1 MKQKY
6 HGLNFP
12 KPQIRLYEGHG
23 RELTQ
28 PGFMLGAVKIEYIHS
43 RVHVLLSLSLSIYVY
58 IYIYTHV
65 YVCVY
70 TLYIYIYIYIY
81 MYFQR
86 HIHIPIRMSTHMN
99 MFVYIHITEV
109 HAYAY
114 TYVHIYIYTYI
125 AIYIYMHTYRGL
137 ATRTVRAKPLASP
150 AHSRT
155 SSGALPLF
163 SSCSLSFVCFWCF
176 LLFFLFP
183 IDFCIC
189 WSRTYGGKVALNC
202 FKLGPA

>member
-81 MYFQR
+81 IHVFSKAYTHTNKNVYTHEYVCIYTYNR
-86 HIHIPIRMSTHMN
+86 GTCICIHIC
-99 MFVYIHITEV
+99 
-109 HAYAY
+109 AY
-114 TYVHIYIYTYI
+114 IYIYIHSY
-125 AIYIYMHTYRGL
+125 IYIYAYIPGVSYSNCKSQAIGQPSTQPHLVGSAAALQQLQPEFRVFL
-137 ATRTVRAKPLASP
+137 VFFC
-150 AHSRT
+150 
-155 SSGALPLF
+155 SSF
-163 SSCSLSFVCFWCF
+163 CF
-176 LLFFLFP
+176 
-183 IDFCIC
+183 
-189 WSRTYGGKVALNC
+189 R
-202 FKLGPA
+202 